1 MSELFVTKLAPMLF
15 MAYRH
20 QALRRSCVSLARRL
34 EGGELYSSTLRRI
47 LEYYHGVRVGEYSY
61 GECMIPGSFPAGV
74 TIGRYVSV
82 APGVRVF
89 LRNHPMERLSMHP
102 FFYNSRLGAVEEDTI
117 STGSLEIGHDA
128 WLGERAVVTAGCN
141 RIGIGSVVGA
151 GAVVTKNVPDF
162 SVVAGVPARILRYRF
177 SEETRELIKASR
189 WWERSISCCTQ
200 FMSDMTKPLPEKP
213 WVHPLLSAVAQDAET
228 GLSIVNRSEVPLRRG

>member
-1 MSELFVTKLAPMLF
+1 MSELCVSRLAPTLF
-15 MAYRH
+15 LLYR
-20 QALRRSCVSLARRL
+20 QPALRRLCLYLVRRL
-34 EGGELYSSTLRRI
+34 EGGDLYSSTLRNI
-47 LEYYHGVRVGEYSY
+47 LEHYHGVHVGAYSY
-61 GECMIPGSFPAGV
+61 GECMIPGTFPAGV

-82 APGVRVF
+82 ASGVRVF

-102 FFYNSRLGAVEEDTI
+102 VFYNSRLGELAEDTI
-117 STGSLEIGHDA
+117 STGLLEVGHDA
-128 WLGERAVVTAGCN
+128 WLGERAVVTAGCT

-151 GAVVTKNVPDF
+151 GAVVTKDVPDF

-177 SEETRELIKASR
+177 SEETCELIKASR

-213 WVHPLLSAVAQDAET
+213 WAHPLLSAVAQDAET
-228 GLSIVNRSEVPLRRG
+228 GLSILSR

>member
-1 MSELFVTKLAPMLF
+1 MLF

-34 EGGELYSSTLRRI
+34 EGGEPYSSTLRRI
-47 LEYYHGVRVGEYSY
+47 LEHYHGVRVGEYSY
-61 GECMIPGSFPAGV
+61 GECMLPGSFPAGV

-102 FFYNSRLGAVEEDTI
+102 FFYNSRLGVVEEDTI
-117 STGSLEIGHDA
+117 STGLLEIGHDA

-177 SEETRELIKASR
+177 SEETCELIKASR

-213 WVHPLLSAVAQDAET
+213 WVHPLLSAVAQGAET
-228 GLSIVNRSEVPLRRG
+228 GLSIVNR